1 LNQTYD
7 VVVVGGGVSGLS
19 AGLSASAKGAK
30 TLVIDRKKQIGTPV
44 RCGEFFPTP
53 NEASSLLP
61 DSESFKRF
69 YALIR
74 NDAISNK
81 TKTIRVFSPHGRKYE
96 FSFEGW
102 VLRREIFEKT
112 IAEEAV
118 NEGARIQTSTS
129 IDAIQKL
136 ENGMKIRVRGVK
148 GEAFLN
154 AKVVIGADG
163 FPSRI
168 VDRKEIEPYIKD
180 DNLALCAQTKASDAR
195 VDEEVV
201 EMHMGLKYSPGG
213 YAWVIP
219 KGAGEVNVGVGM
231 RLSYLKRGRS
241 VANYLTDFT
250 QNHPIVSRYLQ
261 GARFAPL
268 IAKLLPVGGMA
279 PFLYGDGRLLV
290 GDAAGLVIATNGS
303 GIPTALASGHI
314 GGEVAARHVSDR
326 TDLSVYADA
335 LKKEVGK
342 PLRRTCIY
350 RRMGDV
356 FMRSDWAFERLLQI
370 IGTGNLAKVVK
381 GVPIRPFFR

>member
-1 LNQTYD
+1 MNQTYD
-7 VVVVGGGVSGLS
+7 VIVIGGGVSGLS
-19 AGLSASAKGAK
+19 AGLSAAVNGAK

-69 YALIR
+69 YTLVR
-74 NDAISNK
+74 DNAISNR
-81 TKTIRVFSPHGRKYE
+81 TKTIRVFSPHNRKYE
-96 FSFEGW
+96 FPFEGW
-102 VLRREIFEKT
+102 VLRREVFELT
-112 IAEEAV
+112 IAEEAA

-129 IDAIQKL
+129 VNAVQKL
-136 ENGMKIRVRGVK
+136 ENGMKIHVRGVK
-148 GEAFLN
+148 GEVFLN

-168 VDRKEIEPYIKD
+168 VDRSEMQPYLKD
-180 DNLALCAQTKASDAR
+180 ENLALCAQLKASGAR
-195 VDEEVV
+195 VDDEVV
-201 EMHMGLKYSPGG
+201 EMYMGLKYSPGG

-219 KGAGEVNVGVGM
+219 KGGGEVNVGVGM

-241 VANYLTDFT
+241 VASYLADFT
-250 QNHPIVSRYLQ
+250 QKHPIVSKYLQ
-261 GARFAPL
+261 GAGFAPL
-268 IAKLLPVGGMA
+268 TAKLLPVGGMG
-279 PFLYGDGRLLV
+279 PCLYGDGKLLV

-303 GIPTALASGHI
+303 GIPTALVSGHI
-314 GGEVAARHVSDR
+314 AGEVAARYVIDG

-335 LKKEVGK
+335 LKKEIGK
-342 PLRRTCIY
+342 PLRRTYLY

-356 FMRSDWAFERLLQI
+356 FMRSDWAFERLLQTI
-370 IGTGNLAKVVK
+370 RTGNLAKVVK

>member
-1 LNQTYD
+1 MNQTYD

-19 AGLSASAKGAK
+19 AGLSASANGAK

-53 NEASSLLP
+53 NEAKSLLP

-69 YALIR
+69 YALISD
-74 NDAISNK
+74 DAISNR
-81 TKTIRVFSPHGRKYE
+81 TKTIRVFSPHNRKYE
-96 FSFEGW
+96 FPFEGW

-112 IAEEAV
+112 IAEHAA
-118 NEGARIQTSTS
+118 NEGAHIQTSTS
-129 IDAIQKL
+129 IDAVQNM
-136 ENGMKIRVRGVK
+136 ENGVKIHVCGAK

-168 VDRKEIEPYIKD
+168 MDRRETEPYISD
-180 DNLALCAQTKASDAR
+180 ENLALCAQVKASGAR
-195 VDEEVV
+195 VDDEVV
-201 EMHMGLKYSPGG
+201 DMYMGLKYSPGG

-219 KGAGEVNVGVGM
+219 KGGGEVNVGVGM

-241 VANYLTDFT
+241 VSNYLSDFT
-250 QNHPIVSRYLQ
+250 QRHPIVSRYMQ
-261 GARFAPL
+261 GAVLAPL
-268 IAKLLPVGGMA
+268 TAKLLPVGGMV

-314 GGEVAARHVSDR
+314 AGEVAARHVSDG
-326 TDLSVYADA
+326 TDLSAYADA
-335 LKKEVGK
+335 LRREVGK
-342 PLRRTCIY
+342 PLRRTYLY
-350 RRMGDV
+350 RRIGDL
-356 FMRSDWAFERLLQI
+356 FMRSDWAFERLLRV